1 LTNQFITLPTAQGV
15 LGWRIITAALMEP
28 DF

>member
-15 LGWRIITAALMEP
+15 LDWRIIAGALMEP